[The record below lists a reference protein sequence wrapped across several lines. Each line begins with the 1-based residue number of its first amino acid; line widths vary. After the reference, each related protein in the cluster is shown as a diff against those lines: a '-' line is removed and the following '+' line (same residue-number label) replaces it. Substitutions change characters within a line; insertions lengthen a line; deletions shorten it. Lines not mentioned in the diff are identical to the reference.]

1 MTHTDSSKGF
11 GSVREKL
18 DDPQY
23 SVRST
28 QKGKS
33 KSDFWIKTTFKKYMG
48 VPHDACWLYC
58 FFFGGASS
66 GGVGGNNSLKNM

>member
-48 VPHDACWLYC
+48 VPHDAC
-58 FFFGGASS
+58 
-66 GGVGGNNSLKNM
+66 